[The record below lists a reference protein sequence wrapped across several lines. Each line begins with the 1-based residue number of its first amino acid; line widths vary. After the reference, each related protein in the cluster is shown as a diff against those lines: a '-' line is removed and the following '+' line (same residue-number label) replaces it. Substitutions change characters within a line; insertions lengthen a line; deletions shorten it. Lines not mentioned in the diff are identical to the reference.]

1 MVRMLSQNDI
11 LSDTENQ
18 AVNIGGLAN
27 TDNWKKKRFLQRQ
40 YTQIAWCYVLWKIFQ
55 AFKWSAR
62 SQQK

>member
-27 TDNWKKKRFLQRQ
+27 TDNWKKNMFL
-40 YTQIAWCYVLWKIFQ
+40 TEAVHPNSLMLCLVKNISGL
-55 AFKWSAR
+55 
-62 SQQK
+62 